1 MGLDLKFLPLRDR
14 EQLMARMIIAD
25 TVLSVPGDYAIFGQI
40 ANSLYTKSGLEVVVR
55 PIILPPK
62 TKVWI
67 PEHEQRL
74 KTRKDAYDHDLTYA
88 FAEQLKGIR
97 QTKNITPNI
106 TPRGKA
112 ALAYIKALPKDT
124 PVILYWH

>member
-1 MGLDLKFLPLRDR
+1 MGLDLKFLPLKGR
-14 EQLMARMIIAD
+14 ELMERMIIAA
-25 TVLSVPGDYAIFGQI
+25 TVLDVPDDYSIFGQI
-40 ANSLYTKSGLEVVVR
+40 ANVTGESMDADSGLDVVVR
-55 PIILPPK
+55 PLILPPK

-74 KTRKDAYDHDLTYA
+74 KTRKDAYGTDLTYA
-88 FAEQLKGIR
+88 FAEQLREIR
-97 QTKNITPNI
+97 PKENI

-112 ALAYIKALPKDT
+112 ALAYIKALPKDV

>member
-1 MGLDLKFLPLRDR
+1 MGLDLKFLPLRGK
-14 EQLMARMIIAD
+14 EEITKQMIIVG
-25 TVLSVPGDYAIFGQI
+25 TVLDVPGDYAIFGQI
-40 ANSLYTKSGLEVVVR
+40 ANSVYTASGIEVVVR

-74 KTRKDAYDHDLTYA
+74 KTRKDAYDNDLTYA

-97 QTKNITPNI
+97 QTGNITPGI
-106 TPRGKA
+106 TPMGKA